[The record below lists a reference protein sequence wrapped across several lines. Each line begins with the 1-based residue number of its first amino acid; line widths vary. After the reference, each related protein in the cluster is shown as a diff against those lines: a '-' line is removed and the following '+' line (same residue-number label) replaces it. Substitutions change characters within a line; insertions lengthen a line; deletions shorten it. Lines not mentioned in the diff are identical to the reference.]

1 MSEPSSCATRIM
13 NGWPNGGKDPLTMDF
28 SHLIVKEV
36 EIDVQNRVMALADML
51 SPAKNR
57 TKVDAVE
64 YGIVNQRRIQLL
76 IRKLTRDMAIPEII
90 AIAKGKYTSFLHY
103 SCTPFYIILMKLV
116 NIFFAISY
124 IIGKRDN
131 HDPLFGFNLWL
142 ALMEFLGK
150 LHAWLNSRAT
160 SECERIL
167 KENSQTVNQHGI
179 KFKMSTLREF
189 VNHLNSND
197 CVNFYTNTEE
207 NLAILLNYIGHIHQ
221 GMNRSTWLND
231 ALKLFFRN
239 EGPLALHQFGAV
251 CDVTNKDL
259 RKLGKKKQQGFED
272 RFKECLLS
280 KGLLLSFNK
289 PRAGSRPPTSTTIKF
304 ELSCGVTIYVTFDEN
319 FRFQGNLLESE
330 VRAAINVLTHHILSA
345 DDRVGTLKFVQK
357 EIQQGVDCK

>member
-1 MSEPSSCATRIM
+1 MSGPISSYATRIM
-13 NGWPNGGKDPLTMDF
+13 HRWGPTDEDPLTMDF
-28 SHLIVKEV
+28 SHLTVKDV
-36 EIDVQNRVMALADML
+36 EIVQNRSPMAPADIL
-51 SPAKNR
+51 SPHKNR
-57 TKVDAVE
+57 NQIHAIE
-64 YGIVNQRRIQLL
+64 YGIENQRSLRLL
-76 IRKLTRDMAIPEII
+76 IRKLTRDMTIPEII

-124 IIGKRDN
+124 IIGERD
-131 HDPLFGFNLWL
+131 DYDGQFGFDLWL

-150 LHAWLNSRAT
+150 LSKWLISRAT

-189 VNHLNSND
+189 ENHLTSND
-197 CVNFYTNTEE
+197 CVDFYTNTEK

-221 GMNRSTWLND
+221 GMNRSTWLSD

-239 EGPLALHQFGAV
+239 EGPLALQQFGAV

-259 RKLGKKKQQGFED
+259 RKLGKKKQQLFED
-272 RFKECLLS
+272 RFLKCLSS
-280 KGLLLSFNK
+280 KGLLLSFNT
-289 PRAGSRPPTSTTIKF
+289 PRNIPPTSTAIKF
-304 ELSCGVTIYVTFDEN
+304 ELSSETIYVTFDKD
-319 FRFQGNLLESE
+319 FRFQGDLLESE
-330 VRAAINVLTHHILSA
+330 VGAAISVLTHYILSA